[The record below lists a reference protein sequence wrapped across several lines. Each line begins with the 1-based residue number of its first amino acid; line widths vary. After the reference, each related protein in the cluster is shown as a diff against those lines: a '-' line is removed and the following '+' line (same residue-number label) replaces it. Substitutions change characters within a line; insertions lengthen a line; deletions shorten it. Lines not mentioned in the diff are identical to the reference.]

1 MALGS
6 SAPEILLSVIE
17 VCGHNFNAGEL
28 GPGTIV
34 GSAAFNM
41 LVIIGL
47 CVSVIP
53 DGKSRKIKHL
63 RVFFITA
70 FWSIFAYIWLYLILA
85 VISPGIVENRIASK
99 ATCLLLRHGR
109 AAQESPRGLTQQPQC
124 RSSKELQRQAH
135 FVGAVQA
142 RTQRPKTKGH
152 TTPQPR
158 PNRASG
164 PRQAAGGSEVAHS
177 QAPNSRH

>member
-1 MALGS
+1 MKFLVNHLNHENTVHTYTIHKDLWKFTF
-6 SAPEILLSVIE
+6 PVFHVQ

-53 DGKSRKIKHL
+53 DGQSRKIKHL

-85 VISPGIVENRIASK
+85 VISPGIVEVGLPYSIAIIFICFSFHLK
-99 ATCLLLRHGR
+99 ENNTTKFQFWLL
-109 AAQESPRGLTQQPQC
+109 
-124 RSSKELQRQAH
+124 
-135 FVGAVQA
+135 
-142 RTQRPKTKGH
+142 
-152 TTPQPR
+152 
-158 PNRASG
+158 
-164 PRQAAGGSEVAHS
+164 
-177 QAPNSRH
+177 